1 MTQSVKQ
8 INEDDVVEYITDELG
23 MKPRHNTQAIAEACN
38 EMSMTHEVEAN
49 DVMRLVLSNEPIPS
63 MYTHSYGFHTANGRG
78 LIDEFKVLYNEYNE
92 YN

>member
-1 MTQSVKQ
+1 MAQETKTIKS
-8 INEDDVVEYITDELG
+8 DDVVDYITDELG
-23 MKPRHNTQAIAEACN
+23 MKPRHNTEAIAEACN
-38 EMSMTHEVEAN
+38 EMSSIHDVEAD

-78 LIDEFKVLYNEYNE
+78 LIEEFKILYNEYNE